1 MPIVTVDFLPGRSK
15 ETKQR
20 LAQAIT
26 NAMVD
31 IAGGTR
37 DHCWV
42 LFRETSTDN
51 WAIGGDLLS
60 SEAFAETV
68 KAYNQRVAKKDAT
81 SDGKA
86 AGAGRRSR

>member
-1 MPIVTVDFLPGRSK
+1 MPIVTVDFLPGRSE

-42 LFRETSTDN
+42 LFRETAPGN
-51 WAIGGDLLS
+51 WAIGGNLLT

-68 KAYNQRVAKKDAT
+68 NAYNERMAKKAAAP
-81 SDGKA
+81 DGK
-86 AGAGRRSR
+86 GR

>member
-1 MPIVTVDFLPGRSK
+1 MPIVTIEFLPGRST
-15 ETKQR
+15 EIKQR

-42 LFRETSTDN
+42 LFRETSADN
-51 WAIGGDLLS
+51 WAIGGDLLAS
-60 SEAFAETV
+60 DAFAGAV
-68 KAYNQRVAKKDAT
+68 KAYTQRVGKK
-81 SDGKA
+81 
-86 AGAGRRSR
+86 